1 MRAFAVIAVAALLTS
16 CSHKTVVLNYQDLS
30 VSDKNEMASSQK
42 DLGEVVGKYS
52 GHAWDSCEEVTKS
65 AAQKML
71 ANARARGAN
80 AVVSLEWKKKDFYV
94 KTPTCKKS
102 YGWFALYIL
111 GGLGPWVTSAEVKG
125 RAVVVDKSEVQRPAT
140 KKPTKKKKPLLL
152 R

>member
-1 MRAFAVIAVAALLTS
+1 MKAFAVIMIAALLTS
-16 CSHKTVVLNYQDLS
+16 CSHKTVSLNYQELS
-30 VSDKNEMASSQK
+30 VSGKDQMTPSQK
-42 DLGEVVGKYS
+42 DLGEVIGKYS

-125 RAVVVDKSEVQRPAT
+125 RAVIVDKQQEQLAPKTNSE
-140 KKPTKKKKPLLL
+140 KKRPLLL